1 MSVEETF
8 IDTRKT
14 ALDAV
19 AAYFSEEFP
28 VLDDLSFGT
37 SSKAAHHCRLPH
49 FFGLFLAAAFS
60 PDKRPCCF
68 VVPTLDDTPL
78 IAAYVIAFYDIV
90 NRFDEFLERY
100 AQREFVPGSRVRVIA
115 NREVYEYEGFR
126 VSGAQEFWLKELGS
140 QSSRRNY
147 KLENIVLLEPTKYK
161 LPKGKLGSM
170 GKPELASIDE
180 LLGIRTFKNC
190 SLFLNT
196 VISVGTKKAFET
208 FIRKSYFSKTPAGKG
223 CHVESLIPWATINE
237 DGTYRP
243 DDRYMCAGE
252 PAIAVSP
259 RPFQISQA
267 CRVSTDYSKVLI
279 VSEVERLIRNMSA
292 LDAILD
298 TQKVIVFA
306 TQSQATELAI
316 LREKNVLVWELSRS
330 DLEMGYNEKPE
341 LEAAAE
347 SFYILKASS
356 RAAEQVVN
364 LEIIEDS
371 NFDHCADLLEKFKR
385 TLREAEDR
393 IQTVDAI
400 LRQLY
405 HVLLDLS
412 SFLNPPDEDTVE
424 RLQAKLQ
431 TCSNQL
437 LQSRL
442 FISQS
447 IADVAAKCIDALT
460 ALLQSAVGTQLSGK
474 AQRVD
479 ALLSDRNGA
488 RNSVLIARSAQGKA
502 NISAFATTRHLLM
515 DVIDPSEVTTKKF
528 YQLAIVAGWPNS
540 TRWNKIIH
548 TGIGSTIT
556 LLCYG
561 FESRWYKGY
570 QRTATYVR
578 QQMQLSAEDKVSLLA
593 LPSELKP
600 AFAEQEPLVEQTM
613 LPEFSF
619 SIESAF
625 SHVRKDSLLN
635 LEVEE
640 KEKRPAY
647 YVSFGGDTYA
657 YLTPSHSIPSLGD
670 GIDSSDVAVQL
681 VKAADLQVGEL
692 VLFRKTGEGN
702 VLKELAEQRIGIEDY
717 SSIRNRAAVWRA
729 PLQKIGNNPKEVAKF
744 LASHGLKKDWQTI
757 NNWLFAPD
765 QIGPSSMEDIIQ
777 IGRITNNADL
787 QENAEEIMEHILE
800 IRRLH
805 MLAGH
810 KLTEMILAA
819 IPGSLSGLSETET
832 ELKLDIG
839 TVWIVSIEYIEKP
852 CGAYPA
858 QYLNTLRWS

>member
-1 MSVEETF
+1 MSVEETS
-8 IDTRKT
+8 IDTGNT
-14 ALDAV
+14 ALNAV
-19 AAYFSEEFP
+19 SEYFSEEFP
-28 VLDDLSFGT
+28 LLDDLSFGT
-37 SSKAAHHCRLPH
+37 SAKAATHCRMPH
-49 FFGLFLAAAFS
+49 FFGYFLAAAFS

-78 IAAYVIAFYDIV
+78 IAAYLIAFYDIV

-140 QSSRRNY
+140 QYSRRNY
-147 KLENIVLLEPTKYK
+147 KLEHIVRLEPTKYK
-161 LPKGKLGSM
+161 VPKGKLGSM
-170 GKPELASIDE
+170 GKPELATIDE
-180 LLGIRTFKNC
+180 LLGIQTFKNC

-196 VISVGTKKAFET
+196 VISVGTKKIFES
-208 FIRKSYFSKTPAGKG
+208 FIAGSYFSKTGARKA
-223 CHVESLIPWATINE
+223 CHVESLLPWATINE
-237 DGTYRP
+237 DGTFRP
-243 DDRYMCAGE
+243 DDRYLCAGE

-267 CRVSTDYSKVLI
+267 CRASADYSKVLI

-292 LDAILD
+292 LDALLD
-298 TQKVIVFA
+298 TQKLIIFA

-316 LREKNVLVWELSRS
+316 LREKEVLVWELSRS
-330 DLEMGYNEKPE
+330 DLAIGYNEQSE
-341 LEAAAE
+341 LEEAAE
-347 SFYILKASS
+347 SFHILKASS
-356 RAAEQVVN
+356 RAAQQVVN

-371 NFDHCADLLEKFKR
+371 NFDHCANLLEEFKR
-385 TLREAEDR
+385 ALRGAEDR

-412 SFLNPPDEDTVE
+412 SFLNPPDQDTVE
-424 RLQAKLQ
+424 LLQAKLQ
-431 TCSNQL
+431 SCSTQL
-437 LQSRL
+437 LQSKL
-442 FISQS
+442 FISES
-447 IADVAAKCIDALT
+447 IADVATKCIDGLT
-460 ALLQSAVGTQLSGK
+460 ELLRSDAVTKLSAKG
-474 AQRVD
+474 QRAD
-479 ALLSDRNGA
+479 ALLSDRKVA
-488 RNSVLIARSAQGKA
+488 RNSVLIARSAHGKT
-502 NISAFATTRHLLM
+502 NVSAFAVSRHLPTQ
-515 DVIDPSEVTTKKF
+515 VIDPGEVTTNRF
-528 YQLAIVAGWPNS
+528 YELAIVAGWPNS
-540 TRWNKIIH
+540 NRWNKIIH
-548 TGIGSTIT
+548 TGISTTIT

-561 FESRWYKGY
+561 FESRWYSGY
-570 QRTATYVR
+570 QRAAAYTR

-593 LPSELKP
+593 LPSELKL
-600 AFAEQEPLVEQTM
+600 AFAEQQPVIEEAM
-613 LPEFSF
+613 LPDFSF

-635 LEVEE
+635 HEDKE
-640 KEKRPAY
+640 KERRPAY
-647 YVSFGGDTYA
+647 YISFGGETYA

-670 GIDSSDVAVQL
+670 GMDSGDVAVQL
-681 VKAADLQVGEL
+681 VKAADLHVGEL
-692 VLFRKTGEGN
+692 VLFRETGEGN
-702 VLKELAEQRIGIEDY
+702 VLKELAEQRIGVEEY
-717 SSIRNRAAVWRA
+717 GSIRTRAAAWRA

-744 LASHGLKKDWQTI
+744 LAGQGLKKDWQTI

-765 QIGPSSMEDIIQ
+765 QIGPGSMEDIVQ

-819 IPGSLSGLSETET
+819 IPGSWSGLSETET
-832 ELKLDIG
+832 VLKLDIG